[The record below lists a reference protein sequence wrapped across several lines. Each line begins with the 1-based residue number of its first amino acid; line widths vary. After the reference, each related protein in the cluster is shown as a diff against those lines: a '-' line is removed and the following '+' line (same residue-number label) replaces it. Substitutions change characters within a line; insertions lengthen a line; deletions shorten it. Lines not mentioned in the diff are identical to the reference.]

1 MTPWDVAGPILL
13 AVLVGAALPLL
24 LQASAAVRSTRRLV
38 ERLDRIAAK
47 LDDGRRVEALAA
59 AIDDLSAAA
68 RQVKDGV
75 RVASAIGAAL
85 GPAAGAAVRA
95 WRESAGPNG
104 AEGEEKA
111 P

>member
-24 LQASAAVRSTRRLV
+24 VQASAAVRATRRLV

-68 RQVKDGV
+68 SQVKDGV

-85 GPAAGAAVRA
+85 GPAAAAAVRA
-95 WRESAGPNG
+95 WRDAARPDG

-111 P
+111 S